1 MSKEGPTQYPDQRTP
16 SHHFND
22 QVRIIHNTI
31 YAMDKQPVKTAT
43 TEHRYEQ
50 NGHSHML
57 RSWKDGRETAVSW
70 HSASVMPGWLT
81 RILDIA
87 KVGGHLT
94 PVKFPPPSAILWFY
108 TDDNNS
114 LVSFTD
120 IY

>member
-1 MSKEGPTQYPDQRTP
+1 MSKEGPTQYSDQSVNR
-16 SHHFND
+16 HHFND
-22 QVRIIHNTI
+22 QVRIIHNALYPMKPAIT
-31 YAMDKQPVKTAT
+31 TAA

-50 NGHSHML
+50 NSHSHTL
-57 RSWKDGRETAVSW
+57 RSWKDGRETTRSW
-70 HSASVMPGWLT
+70 HSVTAMPGWLT

-108 TDDNNS
+108 ADDEGN
-114 LVSFTD
+114 LISFTD

>member
-1 MSKEGPTQYPDQRTP
+1 MSKQAATQYADQRTP

-57 RSWKDGRETAVSW
+57 RSWKDGRETARSW
-70 HSASVMPGWLT
+70 HSVAAMPGWIT

-108 TDDNNS
+108 TDDDNN